1 MRSGVAAPVPSVL
14 VSDALDRLVA
24 STESG
29 PLPELSMQQLRA
41 RRSELQSIE
50 LALSYVR
57 RLIQGRLDIV
67 LDERHHR
74 AAGEGGRN
82 VAALV
87 ADLPKILSEHVA
99 GGGRGALP
107 EVTLPPADLDEI
119 VAVVDHII
127 DAARLGS
134 MGELSDAAL
143 DTAATELTD
152 LERRVSQHRRSL
164 HASIDALQ
172 EEIVRRYK
180 TGEASVDA
188 LLH

>member
-1 MRSGVAAPVPSVL
+1 
-14 VSDALDRLVA
+14 
-24 STESG
+24 
-29 PLPELSMQQLRA
+29 MQQLRE
-41 RRSELQSIE
+41 RRSELQAIE

-67 LDERHHR
+67 LDERQHR
-74 AAGEGGRN
+74 AQGEGQRD

-87 ADLPKILSEHVA
+87 ADLPKILSEHVT

-107 EVTLPPADLDEI
+107 EVMRPRADIDE
-119 VAVVDHII
+119 VVGLVDHTI
-127 DAARLGS
+127 DAGRLAS
-134 MGELSDAAL
+134 LTELSDEAL
-143 DTAATELTD
+143 DEAASGLTS
-152 LERRVSQHRRSL
+152 LERRVSQHRRAL
-164 HASIDALQ
+164 HTSIDALQ